1 MAAMTLEEAMVTELG
16 GYKTSNNM
24 RVVMLPT
31 AKVVHSSL
39 HKFSP
44 DQNRITELA
53 ESIREHGL
61 LQPIVVRDSEDT
73 PGNYE
78 LLAGYHR
85 LAACQAIGMELI
97 PTMIRN
103 VDDDNAID
111 IIIYTNLQSGL
122 EQRKKTEVGQS
133 FKLRNDL
140 QKHQGI
146 QREDG
151 IALSKIMEE
160 EGWGATKI
168 RRYIRFAYLTDALGN
183 QLDKGVLS
191 DYAAEKLSFLTTE
204 HQDVC
209 ADSMDFYQKTL
220 TRAQA
225 GEIKEK
231 EFCVE
236 NFELFVREFFETPKK
251 PKPVKVDTAKL
262 IDFLPKTLDITNQ
275 TSVMEYI
282 AVALDFYKNYGYST
296 STSPEVEVAI

>member
-1 MAAMTLEEAMVTELG
+1 MTAMTLEEAMVTELG
-16 GYKTSNNM
+16 GYKTSNDM
-24 RVVMLPT
+24 RVVMLPA
-31 AKVVHSSL
+31 AKIIHSSL
-39 HKFSP
+39 HKFTP

-85 LAACQAIGMELI
+85 LSACEAIGMELI
-97 PTMIRN
+97 PAMIRN
-103 VDDDNAID
+103 VDDDRAID

-122 EQRKKTEVGQS
+122 EQRRKTEVGKS

-140 QKHQGI
+140 QKHQGV
-146 QREDG
+146 QRKDG
-151 IALSKIMEE
+151 VALSKLMEE

-168 RRYIRFAYLTDALGN
+168 RRYIRFAYLTDALGT
-183 QLDKGVLS
+183 QLDKGALS

-204 HQDVC
+204 HQDLC
-209 ADSMDFYQKTL
+209 ADIMEFYQKTL

-231 EFCVE
+231 ESCVE
-236 NFELFVREFFETPKK
+236 DFELFVRQFFENPKK
-251 PKPVKVDTAKL
+251 LKPVKVDTAKL
-262 IDFLPKTLDITNQ
+262 IDFLPKTLDITDQ
-275 TSVMEYI
+275 TSVMEYV
-282 AVALDFYKNYGYST
+282 AVALDFYKNYGYPNST
-296 STSPEVEVAI
+296 SGEVEFSI

>member
-1 MAAMTLEEAMVTELG
+1 
-16 GYKTSNNM
+16 
-24 RVVMLPT
+24 MLPT

>member
-1 MAAMTLEEAMVTELG
+1 MVAMTLEEAMVTELG

>member
-31 AKVVHSSL
+31 AKIVPSSL

-73 PGNYE
+73 PGSYE

-140 QKHQGI
+140 QKHQGV

-191 DYAAEKLSFLTTE
+191 DYAAEKLSFLTTK

-209 ADSMDFYQKTL
+209 ADSMEFYQKTL

-262 IDFLPKTLDITNQ
+262 IDFLPKTLDVTDQ
-275 TSVMEYI
+275 TSVMEYV

-296 STSPEVEVAI
+296 STSPEVEVSI